1 MKNKGLR
8 YYLYASFGVGNIGF
22 LLCRRFYDRLTD
34 FELGVGE
41 GISFVFILTG
51 AAYLIYCAINK
62 QHPLQEK
69 SLECQKND

>member
-1 MKNKGLR
+1 MMNKGLR
-8 YYLYASFGVGNIGF
+8 YFLYATFGVGNIGF
-22 LLCRRFYDRLTD
+22 LLFRSFSDRLTD

-51 AAYLIYCAINK
+51 TAYLIYCAINK

-69 SLECQKND
+69 SLECQKK